1 MPLKNT
7 KANLEKLEK
16 LLEEAGY
23 VLRLEKGNFNSGY
36 CVLEHRKVVVINKFL
51 DQEGRISVL
60 SDLLAGLN
68 IELNRL
74 SSDSKKCYEIIL
86 RDAEKN
92 DLLQQMVEQEIA
104 LDEHEKHKDDIEHDK
119 N

>member
-16 LLEEAGY
+16 LLDEAGY

-36 CVLEHRKVVVINKFL
+36 CIIEHRKVVVINKFL
-51 DQEGRISVL
+51 GQEGRISVL
-60 SDLLAGLN
+60 SDLIAELKVE
-68 IELNRL
+68 IERL
-74 SSDSKKCYEIIL
+74 STDSQKCYQL
-86 RDAEKN
+86 LLKDTEKN

-104 LDEHEKHKDDIEHDK
+104 LDEQQKPNDDTEAK
-119 N
+119 KT

>member
-16 LLEEAGY
+16 LLNEAGY

-36 CVLEHRKVVVINKFL
+36 CVLEHRKVIVINKFL

-60 SDLLAGLN
+60 SDLLADLK
-68 IELNRL
+68 IDINRL
-74 SSDSKKCYEIIL
+74 GSDSKKCYEVIL

-92 DLLQQMVEQEIA
+92 ELLQQVVEQEIA
-104 LDEHEKHKDDIEHDK
+104 LDEHEKHEDDIDQDK
-119 N
+119 K